1 MFEVTKTVQYIV
13 ADVYFTTL
21 QKNDDVSV
29 VILNTELVED
39 IIQNPALFFL

>member
-21 QKNDDVSV
+21 QKNDDTFV
-29 VILNTELVED
+29 VILNTGLVED
-39 IIQNPALFFL
+39 TIHNPTLFFL